1 MRVAKE
7 NAKDNEVDNFECGVS
22 DLLADVDRSGGK
34 YDFAMANIVADILC
48 RMAPDVPSCLK
59 KGGKIV
65 CSGIINIR
73 SEEVKEAMTKAGLTL
88 VDEASENDWLVLVF
102 EN

>member
-1 MRVAKE
+1 
-7 NAKDNEVDNFECGVS
+7 
-22 DLLADVDRSGGK
+22 
-34 YDFAMANIVADILC
+34 
-48 RMAPDVPSCLK
+48 MAPDVPSCLK

>member
-1 MRVAKE
+1 
-7 NAKDNEVDNFECGVS
+7 
-22 DLLADVDRSGGK
+22 
-34 YDFAMANIVADILC
+34 MANIVADILC